1 VREHKIVCFAS
12 SRLFFFFNSLF
23 SDGTFAPGVVYVP
36 ANNTNTQAIIDYYWW
51 DRPYNLNQ
59 FYSEAT
65 RGQFQLNPDLNRD
78 GVRDYASVTLT
89 PADLAAYD
97 CASIRSAANAQ
108 VMSVT
113 GPVSLYNQV
122 VYVGPTG
129 WICGSGLGSI
139 GGSSSGWVCMT
150 NGASTNTMIHE
161 FGHNIGF
168 QHSNAM
174 LLSGAVE
181 EYRRNTKFVLFFFSC
196 FCPKGTAT
204 QVVKW
209 FVQRKIFLLY
219 RSIFLN
225 KKK

>member
-1 VREHKIVCFAS
+1 MREHKIVCFAS

-181 EYRRNTKFVLFFFSC
+181 EYRRNTKFVLFFFH
-196 FCPKGTAT
+196 
-204 QVVKW
+204 V
-209 FVQRKIFLLY
+209 FVQKVRRHKLSNGSCKEKYFC
-219 RSIFLN
+219 FTEAFF
-225 KKK
+225 